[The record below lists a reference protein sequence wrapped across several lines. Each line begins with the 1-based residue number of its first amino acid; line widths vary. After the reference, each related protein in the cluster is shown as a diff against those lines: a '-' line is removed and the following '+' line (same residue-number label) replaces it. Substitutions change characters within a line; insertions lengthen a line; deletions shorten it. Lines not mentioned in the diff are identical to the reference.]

1 MSADRDVSFIDRW
14 GVQIEDDISVE
25 AFGALLDALN
35 DDDDAEHVVVD
46 INDSDDWFVEFTR
59 RSVCFQQA
67 ERGGEVVGALDYAD
81 RDEALAIAKEF
92 IDGDFEALRARSWKS
107 DG

>member
-14 GVQIEDDISVE
+14 GVEIEDDISVE
-25 AFGALLDALN
+25 TFGALLDALN
-35 DDDDAEHVVVD
+35 DDADAEHVVVD

-67 ERGGEVVGALDYAD
+67 ERGGEVVGTLDYAD

>member
-1 MSADRDVSFIDRW
+1 MGADRDVWFVDRW
-14 GVQIEDDISVE
+14 GVQIEDDISIE
-25 AFGALLDALN
+25 AFAALLDALN

-67 ERGGEVVGALDYAD
+67 ERGGEVVGGLDYAD

-92 IDGDFEALRARSWKS
+92 IHGDFEALRARSWKP
-107 DG
+107 DA